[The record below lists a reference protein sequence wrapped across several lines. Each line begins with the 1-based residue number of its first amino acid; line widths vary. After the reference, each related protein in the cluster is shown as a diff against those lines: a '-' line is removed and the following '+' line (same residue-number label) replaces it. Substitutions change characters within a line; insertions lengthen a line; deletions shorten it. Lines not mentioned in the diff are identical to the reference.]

1 MPRIATLLLAAC
13 LAVVAAATARADGG
27 ADRAFTVLVGNVVTH
42 HRPHPDHNN
51 RPRLV
56 GLEVRGADDWLA
68 GAATFVNSYRQ
79 RAGYAFLGRRFEH
92 PEGPYAKVTG
102 GLLVGYRGEYK
113 DRVPLNR
120 FGAAPVVIPS
130 VGVQV
135 RRYSGELVVLAAS
148 ALMLNVGI
156 SF

>member
-1 MPRIATLLLAAC
+1 MRRIAPLLLAAC
-13 LAVVAAATARADGG
+13 LAVAATAG
-27 ADRAFTVLVGNVVTH
+27 ADDGTDRAVTVLVGNVVTH
-42 HRPHPDHNN
+42 HRPHPEHNN

-56 GLEVRGADDWLA
+56 GLEVRRADDWLA
-68 GAATFVNSYRQ
+68 GAATFLNSYRQ

-92 PEGPYAKVTG
+92 PQGPYAKVTG

-113 DRVPLNR
+113 DKVPLNR

-130 VGVQV
+130 VGIQV